1 MGVKITPRH
10 MKMREH
16 YNAQEKSPTYN
27 IRFLGTFLY
36 NNYKQALHIISDG
49 ENSLLKLMHELGI
62 EDTHVFEMWLAEE
75 RAYLTSLS
83 HEPSHETLQMEYW
96 QKLVNISGSK

>member
-1 MGVKITPRH
+1 MQILVSCLIGH
-10 MKMREH
+10 QCA
-16 YNAQEKSPTYN
+16 YYN

-49 ENSLLKLMHELGI
+49 ENSLLKLMHELSV

-75 RAYLTSLS
+75 QAYLTSLS

-96 QKLVNISGSK
+96 QKLVNLSGSK